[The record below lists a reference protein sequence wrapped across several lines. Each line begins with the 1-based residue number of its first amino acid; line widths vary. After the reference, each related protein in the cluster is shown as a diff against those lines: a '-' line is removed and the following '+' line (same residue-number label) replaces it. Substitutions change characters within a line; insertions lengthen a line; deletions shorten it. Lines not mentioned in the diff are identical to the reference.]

1 MVRGKDFRQPRF
13 GDVRINL
20 RGGEIAVA
28 EQHLHHAQVGAVIDE
43 MGRKGMAQGV
53 RRDGGANADGNRIIM
68 NELPESAAV
77 HRSAAR
83 RDEQHIAKPPVVQQR
98 ARLAS
103 ITRDHLRRLLAHR
116 HEAHLVA
123 LAAYAQHRFLQEN
136 RRQRQPDQLA
146 HP

>member
-43 MGRKGMAQGV
+43 MGRKGVAQGV

-68 NELPESAAV
+68 MSFQKVRRFIAPPRAAMNSTSLT
-77 HRSAAR
+77 RPSSSR
-83 RDEQHIAKPPVVQQR
+83 GR
-98 ARLAS
+98 AS
-103 ITRDHLRRLLAHR
+103 
-116 HEAHLVA
+116 
-123 LAAYAQHRFLQEN
+123 
-136 RRQRQPDQLA
+136 RQ
-146 HP
+146 